1 MHLFICK
8 LFYSVCSPCIWLFV
22 FFKEGLKIE
31 LPVYFA
37 GFPFLCL
44 KKKSRIKI
52 GKYCRFMSFAYGNL
66 LGLNHRCILAT
77 EKNAFISIGSFC
89 SFSGVSIR
97 CFNFIEIGDN
107 VRCGANVTILDGD
120 AHFDDPRSSGSSP
133 VVIEDNVWIGKDV
146 TILKGVRIG
155 KNSLIGANSV
165 VTKSIPGNV
174 IAAGNPCRVIRPL
187 ADDVINRLEKRR

>member
-8 LFYSVCSPCIWLFV
+8 LSYFICSPFVWLFV
-22 FFKEGLKIE
+22 FFIKGIE
-31 LPVYFA
+31 IEIPNYFA
-37 GFPFLCL
+37 GFPFLCCR
-44 KKKSRIKI
+44 KKSQIKV
-52 GKYCRFMSFAYGNL
+52 GKYCRFMSFTYGNL

-77 EKNAFISIGSFC
+77 ENNAIISIGSFC

-97 CFNFIEIGDN
+97 CFNFIGIGNN

-133 VVIEDNVWIGKDV
+133 VVVEDNVWIGKNV

-165 VTKSIPGNV
+165 VTKSIPSNV

-187 ADDVINRLEKRR
+187 ADDVINKLEKKR